1 MFGHFVKNTYF
12 SAPKSESIN
21 NLNHIDMK
29 IYQTNEIKNIALLG
43 SAGSGKTTLAE
54 SMLFESGV
62 IKRRGSVEAKNT
74 VSDYFPVEQE
84 YGYSVFSTVFNVEWN
99 NKKLNIIDCPGSDD
113 FVGGA
118 ITALNVTDQALV
130 LINGQYGPE
139 VGTQNIFRYTEKLSK
154 PVIFLV
160 NQLDRENCDF
170 DSILNQMREIY
181 GQKCVPVQYPIE
193 TGPNFNAVI
202 DVLLMKKYSWKP
214 EGGAPIIEEIPEDQ
228 KEKAMELH
236 KALVEAAAE
245 NDEALMEKF
254 FEEETL
260 TEDEMREG
268 IRKGLVTR
276 SIFPVF
282 CVCGGRSMGVRRLME
297 FLGNVVPFVS
307 DMPKVH
313 NTRGEEVAADSTAPT
328 SVYFFKTSVEPHIG
342 EVSYFKVMS
351 GAIKNGDDLSNADR
365 GSKERITALYV
376 CAGANRQPV
385 DQLNAG
391 DIGCTVKLKDVKTG
405 NTLNA
410 KDAENRFD
418 FIKYPNSKY
427 SRAVKAV
434 NESDTEKMMA
444 ALTKMRQ
451 EDPTWVVEQSKE
463 LKQIIVHGQG
473 EFHLRTLKWRMENN
487 EKIAIKYLEPK
498 IPYRET
504 ITKMARA
511 DYRHK
516 KQSGGAGQFGEV
528 HLIVEPYA
536 EGMPD
541 PTVYKFNG
549 QEFKMNIKGKEEI
562 TLDWGGKLVF
572 INSVVGGAIDMRFM
586 PAILKGIMERMEQGP
601 LTGSYARDVRVIVY
615 DGKMHPVDSNELSFM
630 LAARNA
636 FSAAFKEAGPK
647 VLEPIYDLEVL
658 VPGDYMGDVMS
669 DLQGRR
675 AIIMGMDS
683 EAGYQK
689 LSAKIPLKELS
700 SYSIALSSITG
711 GRASFTT
718 SFSSYELVPNDIQ
731 QALIKQHEEE
741 MKDED

>member
-1 MFGHFVKNTYF
+1 
-12 SAPKSESIN
+12 
-21 NLNHIDMK
+21 MK
-29 IYQTNEIKNIALLG
+29 VYQTNEIKNIALIG

-54 SMLFESGV
+54 AMLFESGV
-62 IKRRGSVEAKNT
+62 IKRRGSVEQKNT

-84 YGYSVFSTVFNVEWN
+84 YGYSVFSTVLHTEWN
-99 NKKLNIIDCPGSDD
+99 GKKLNIIDCPGSDD

-118 ITALNVTDQALV
+118 ITALNVTDQAVILV
-130 LINGQYGPE
+130 NGTYGPE
-139 VGTQNIFRYTEKLSK
+139 VGTMNAFRNTDKLQK

-160 NQLDRENCDF
+160 NQLDKEHCDF
-170 DSILNQMREIY
+170 DMILSNLKDVY
-181 GQKCVPVQYPIE
+181 GPKVVPVQFPVA
-193 TGPNFNAVI
+193 TGPGFNAVI

-214 EGGAPIIEEIPEDQ
+214 EGGAPIIEDIPADLMD
-228 KEKAMELH
+228 KAQEMHE
-236 KALVEAAAE
+236 ALVEAAAG
-245 NDEALMEKF
+245 NDDTLMEKF
-254 FEEETL
+254 FETMEL
-260 TEDEMREG
+260 SEDEMREG

-282 CVCGGRSMGVRRLME
+282 CVCAGKDMGVRRLME

-307 DMPKVH
+307 DMPKVK
-313 NTRGEEVAADSTAPT
+313 NAAGEEITPDAAGPT
-328 SVYFFKTSVEPHIG
+328 SLFFFKTGMEPHIG

-351 GAIKNGDDLSNADR
+351 GTVKAGDDLTNVDR
-365 GSKERITALYV
+365 GSKERMGQLYA
-376 CAGANRQPV
+376 CAGANRVPV
-385 DQLNAG
+385 DELKAG

-410 KDAENRFD
+410 KDIEWKFD

-427 SRAVKAV
+427 SRAIKPVSS
-434 NESDTEKMMA
+434 SDMEKMMA
-444 ALTKMRQ
+444 AVLKMRQ

-463 LKQIIVHGQG
+463 LRQTIIHGQG
-473 EFHLRTLKWRMENN
+473 EFHLRTLKWRLENN
-487 EKIAIKYLEPK
+487 EKIPVEYVEPK

-504 ITKMARA
+504 ISKMARA

-516 KQSGGAGQFGEV
+516 KQSGGSGQFGEV
-528 HLIVEPYA
+528 HLIMEPYT

-541 PTVYKFNG
+541 PTSFKING
-549 QEFKMNIKGKEEI
+549 QEFKMNIKSKEEI
-562 TLDWGGKLVF
+562 DLEWGGKLVF
-572 INSVVGGAIDMRFM
+572 INSVVGGAIDTRFM
-586 PAILKGIMERMEQGP
+586 PAILKGIMERMERGP

-636 FSAAFKEAGPK
+636 FSMAFKEAGPK

-658 VPGDYMGDVMS
+658 VPADYMGDVMS

-700 SYSIALSSITG
+700 SYCIALSSLTG

-718 SFSSYELVPNDIQ
+718 KFASYELVPNDIQ
-731 QALIKQHEEE
+731 QALIAAHEAEE
-741 MKDED
+741 KEED

>member
-1 MFGHFVKNTYF
+1 
-12 SAPKSESIN
+12 
-21 NLNHIDMK
+21 MK
-29 IYQTNEIKNIALLG
+29 VYQTNEIKNIALLG

-54 SMLFESGV
+54 SMLFEAGI
-62 IKRRGSVEAKNT
+62 IKRRGTVEQKNT

-84 YGYSVFSTVFNVEWN
+84 YGYSVFSTVFHVEWN

-118 ITALNVTDQALV
+118 ITALNVTDQAV
-130 LINGQYGPE
+130 ILINGQYGPE
-139 VGTQNIFRYTEKLSK
+139 VGTQNAFRYTDKLNK
-154 PVIFLV
+154 PVIFLI
-160 NQLDRENCDF
+160 NQLDREHCDF
-170 DSILNQMREIY
+170 DSLLANMKEIY
-181 GQKCVPVQYPIE
+181 GDKCVPVQYPIA
-193 TGPNFNAVI
+193 TGPGFNAVI
-202 DVLLMKKYSWKP
+202 DVLLMKKYSWNP
-214 EGGAPIIEEIPEDQ
+214 EGGAPTIEDIPAEEMDKA
-228 KEKAMELH
+228 KEMHA
-236 KALVEAAAE
+236 ALVEAAAA
-245 NDEALMEKF
+245 NDDTLMEKF
-254 FEEETL
+254 FESESL

-282 CVCGGRSMGVRRLME
+282 CVCAGKDMGVRRLME

-307 DMPKVH
+307 EMPKLH
-313 NTRGEEVAADSTAPT
+313 NTRGEEISPDTAGPT
-328 SVYFFKTSVEPHIG
+328 SIYFFKTGMEPHIG

-351 GAIKNGDDLSNADR
+351 GTLKAGADLQNADR
-365 GSKERITALYV
+365 GSKERIAQIYA
-376 CAGANRQPV
+376 CAGANRIAV
-385 DQLNAG
+385 DEMHAG

-405 NTLNA
+405 NTLND
-410 KDAENRFD
+410 KDTDNRFD
-418 FIKYPNSKY
+418 FIKYPNPKY
-427 SRAVKAV
+427 SRAVKAI
-434 NESDTEKMMA
+434 NEAETEKMMA

-463 LKQIIVHGQG
+463 LRQIIVRGQG

-487 EKIAIKYLEPK
+487 EKIKIEYMEPK

-504 ITKMARA
+504 ITKAARA

-528 HLIVEPYA
+528 HIIVEPYA
-536 EGMPD
+536 DGMPA
-541 PTVYKFNG
+541 PTVFKFGG
-549 QEFKMNIKGKEEI
+549 QEYRINVKNQEVVDLE
-562 TLDWGGKLVF
+562 WGGKLVF
-572 INSVVGGAIDMRFM
+572 INSVVGGAIDARFM
-586 PAILKGIMERMEQGP
+586 PAILKGVMERMERGP

-636 FSAAFKEAGPK
+636 FSAAFREAGPK
-647 VLEPIYDLEVL
+647 VLEPIYDLEVY
-658 VPGDYMGDVMS
+658 VPADYMGDVMS

-675 AIIMGMDS
+675 ALIMGMDS

-700 SYSIALSSITG
+700 NYSIALSSITG

-718 SFSSYELVPNDIQ
+718 KFASYELVPNEIQ
-731 QALIKQHEEE
+731 QQLIQQHEAETKEE
-741 MKDED
+741 E

>member
-1 MFGHFVKNTYF
+1 MRV
-12 SAPKSESIN
+12 
-21 NLNHIDMK
+21 
-29 IYQTNEIKNIALLG
+29 YQTSEIKNIALLG

-54 SMLFESGV
+54 SMLYEAGI
-62 IKRRGSVEAKNT
+62 IKRRGSIEAKNT

-84 YGYSVFSTVFNVEWN
+84 YGYSVFSTVFHVEWN

-118 ITALNVTDQALV
+118 ITALNVTDQAV
-130 LINGQYGPE
+130 ILINGQYGPE
-139 VGTQNIFRYTEKLSK
+139 VGTQNNFRYTEKLKK

-160 NQLDRENCDF
+160 NQLDSDKCDF
-170 DSILNQMREIY
+170 DSLISTMQDIY
-181 GQKCVPVQYPIE
+181 GPKCVQIQYPIS
-193 TGPNFNAVI
+193 TGPDFNSLI

-214 EGGAPIIEEIPEDQ
+214 EGGAPIIEDIPAEEMD
-228 KEKAMELH
+228 KAMELH

-245 NDEALMEKF
+245 NDEGLMEKF
-254 FEEETL
+254 FEEEAL
-260 TEDEMREG
+260 TEDELREG

-282 CVCGGRSMGVRRLME
+282 CVCAGKDMGVRRLME

-307 DMPKVH
+307 EMPKVH
-313 NTRGEEVAADSTAPT
+313 NTRGEEVAAESDGPT
-328 SVYFFKTSVEPHIG
+328 SLYFFKTGVEPHIG

-351 GAIKNGDDLSNADR
+351 GNIKAGTDLNNADR
-365 GSKERITALYV
+365 GSKERMAQIYA
-376 CAGANRQPV
+376 CAGANRIAV
-385 DQLNAG
+385 DEMCAG

-405 NTLNA
+405 NALNG
-410 KDAENRFD
+410 KDCDFRYD

-427 SRAVKAV
+427 SRAIKAV
-434 NESDTEKMMA
+434 NEQEMEKLMV

-463 LKQIIVHGQG
+463 LRQTIIHGQG
-473 EFHLRTLKWRMENN
+473 EFHLRTLKWRLENN
-487 EKIAIKYLEPK
+487 EKIQIKFDEPK

-504 ITKMARA
+504 ITKSARA

-536 EGMPD
+536 DGMPD
-541 PTVYKFNG
+541 PTVFKFGG
-549 QEFKMNIKGKEEI
+549 QEFRMNIKSREEI
-562 TLDWGGKLVF
+562 DLEWGGKLVF
-572 INSVVGGAIDMRFM
+572 LNSVVGGAIDTRFM
-586 PAILKGIMERMEQGP
+586 PAILKGIMERMERGP

-636 FSAAFKEAGPK
+636 FAAAFKDAGPK
-647 VLEPIYDLEVL
+647 ILEPIYDLEVY
-658 VPGDYMGDVMS
+658 VPADFMGDVMS

-675 AIIMGMDS
+675 ALIMGMDS

-689 LSAKIPLKELS
+689 LQAKIPLKELAN
-700 SYSIALSSITG
+700 YSISLSSITG

-718 SFSSYELVPNDIQ
+718 KFASYELVPNDIQ
-731 QALIKQHEEE
+731 QQLIKEHESEE
-741 MKDED
+741 KED

>member
-1 MFGHFVKNTYF
+1 
-12 SAPKSESIN
+12 
-21 NLNHIDMK
+21 MK

-54 SMLFESGV
+54 SMLYEAGI
-62 IKRRGSVEAKNT
+62 IKRRGTIEAKNT

-84 YGYSVFSTVFNVEWN
+84 YGYSVFSTVFHTEWN

-118 ITALNVTDQALV
+118 ITALNVTDQAV
-130 LINGQYGPE
+130 ILINGQYGPE
-139 VGTQNIFRYTEKLSK
+139 VGTQNNFRYTEKLKK
-154 PVIFLV
+154 PVIFLI
-160 NQLDRENCDF
+160 NQLDSDKCDF
-170 DSILNQMREIY
+170 DSIIASMKDIY
-181 GQKCVPVQYPIE
+181 GPKCVQIQYPIS
-193 TGPNFNAVI
+193 TGTGFNSLI

-214 EGGAPIIEEIPEDQ
+214 EGGVPIIEDIPAEEMD
-228 KEKAMELH
+228 KAMELH

-245 NDEALMEKF
+245 NDESLMEKF
-254 FEEETL
+254 FEEEAL

-282 CVCGGRSMGVRRLME
+282 CVCAGKDMGVRRLME

-307 DMPKVH
+307 EMPKVH
-313 NTRGEEVAADSTAPT
+313 DTRGEEIAADSNGPT
-328 SVYFFKTSVEPHIG
+328 SLYFFKTGMEPHIG

-351 GAIKNGDDLSNADR
+351 GNVKAGADLANADR
-365 GSKERITALYV
+365 GSKERISQLFA
-376 CAGANRQPV
+376 CAGANRIPV
-385 DQLNAG
+385 DELHAG

-405 NTLNA
+405 NTLNG
-410 KDAENRFD
+410 KDCEYRFD

-427 SRAVKAV
+427 SRSVKAV
-434 NESDTEKMMA
+434 NEQETEKLMA

-463 LKQIIVHGQG
+463 LRQTIVHGQG
-473 EFHLRTLKWRMENN
+473 EFHLRTLKWRLENN
-487 EKIAIKYLEPK
+487 EKIQITYGEPK

-504 ITKMARA
+504 ITKAARA

-541 PTVYKFNG
+541 PTLFKFGG
-549 QEFKMNIKGKEEI
+549 QEYRVTMKGKEEI
-562 TLDWGGKLVF
+562 SLEWGGKLVF
-572 INSVVGGAIDMRFM
+572 INSVVGGAIDSRFM
-586 PAILKGIMERMEQGP
+586 PAILKGIMERMERGP

-647 VLEPIYDLEVL
+647 ILEPIYDLEVF
-658 VPGDYMGDVMS
+658 VPDSFMGDVMS

-675 AIIMGMDS
+675 AMIMGMDS

-689 LSAKIPLKELS
+689 LQAKIPLKELAN
-700 SYSIALSSITG
+700 YSITLSSITG

-718 SFSSYELVPNDIQ
+718 KFASYELVPNDIQ
-731 QALIKQHEEE
+731 QQLVKEHEGEEE
-741 MKDED
+741 

>member
-214 EGGAPIIEEIPEDQ
+214 EGGAPIIEEIPDDQ

-410 KDAENRFD
+410 KDAENKFD

-562 TLDWGGKLVF
+562 DLEWGGKLVF
-572 INSVVGGAIDMRFM
+572 INSVVGGAIDARFM
-586 PAILKGIMERMEQGP
+586 PAILKGVMERMEQGP

-630 LAARNA
+630 LAARHA
-636 FSAAFKEAGPK
+636 FSDAFKAAGPK
-647 VLEPIYDLEVL
+647 ILEPIYDLEVF
-658 VPGDYMGDVMS
+658 VPSDYMGDVMS

-675 AIIMGMDS
+675 ALIMGMDS

-700 SYSIALSSITG
+700 NYSISLSSLTG

-718 SFSSYELVPNDIQ
+718 KFSSYELVPTDVQ
-731 QALIKQHEEE
+731 TELIKEHEAEAKEEE
-741 MKDED
+741 

>member
-1 MFGHFVKNTYF
+1 MRV
-12 SAPKSESIN
+12 
-21 NLNHIDMK
+21 
-29 IYQTNEIKNIALLG
+29 YQTNEIKNIALLG

-54 SMLFESGV
+54 AMLYEAGV
-62 IKRRGSVEAKNT
+62 IKRRGSIEAKNT

-84 YGYSVFSTVFNVEWN
+84 YGYSVFSTVFHVEWN

-118 ITALNVTDQALV
+118 ITALNVTDQALM

-139 VGTQNIFRYTEKLSK
+139 VGTQNLFRYTEKLKK
-154 PVIFLV
+154 PVIFLI
-160 NQLDRENCDF
+160 NQLDSDKCDF
-170 DSILNQMREIY
+170 DSIITTMKDIY
-181 GQKCVPVQYPIE
+181 GPKCVQIQYPIA
-193 TGPNFNAVI
+193 TGTGFNALI

-214 EGGAPIIEEIPEDQ
+214 EGGAPIIEDIPAEEMD
-228 KEKAMELH
+228 KAMELH

-245 NDEALMEKF
+245 NDETLMEKF
-254 FEEETL
+254 FEEESL

-282 CVCGGRSMGVRRLME
+282 CVCAGRDMGVRRLME

-307 DMPKVH
+307 EMPKAR
-313 NTRGEEVAADSTAPT
+313 NTRGEEVNPDSDGPT
-328 SVYFFKTSVEPHIG
+328 SLYFFKTGVEPHIG
-342 EVSYFKVMS
+342 EVCYFKVMS
-351 GAIKNGDDLSNADR
+351 GTVKAGADLNNSNR
-365 GSKERITALYV
+365 GSKERMAQLFA
-376 CAGANRQPV
+376 CAGANRIAV
-385 DQLNAG
+385 DEMCAG
-391 DIGCTVKLKDVKTG
+391 DIGCSVKLKDVKTG
-405 NTLNA
+405 NTLNG
-410 KDAENRFD
+410 KDCDNKFD
-418 FIKYPNSKY
+418 FIKYPNPKY
-427 SRAVKAV
+427 SRAIKAV
-434 NESDTEKMMA
+434 NEAETEKMMA
-444 ALTKMRQ
+444 ALLKMRQ

-463 LKQIIVHGQG
+463 LRQTIVHGQG

-487 EKIAIKYLEPK
+487 EKIQVVYEEPK

-504 ITKMARA
+504 ITKAARA

-541 PTVYKFNG
+541 PTVFKFGG
-549 QEFKMNIKGKEEI
+549 QEYRINCKSKEEI
-562 TLDWGGKLVF
+562 DLEWGGKLVF
-572 INSVVGGAIDMRFM
+572 INSVVGGSIDARFM
-586 PAILKGIMERMEQGP
+586 PAILKGIMERMERGP

-630 LAARNA
+630 LAGRNA
-636 FSAAFKEAGPK
+636 FAAAFKEAGPK
-647 VLEPIYDLEVL
+647 VLEPIYDLEVF
-658 VPGDYMGDVMS
+658 VPADYMGDVMS

-675 AIIMGMDS
+675 AMIMGMDS

-689 LSAKIPLKELS
+689 LQARIPLKELS
-700 SYSIALSSITG
+700 NYSIALSSLTG

-718 SFSSYELVPNDIQ
+718 KFASYELVPNDIQ
-731 QALIKQHEEE
+731 QQLVKEHEAEG
-741 MKDED
+741 DD